1 MCSLSLHSQSRTA
14 PINTTTRLRIHC
26 ACQSQSKPFHHFV
39 DDLETFRMAIGPL
52 ARILAQ
58 VIVPVV
64 AVLARALPAAYAQAL
79 QNAKKQGVNPAQ
91 ATSML
96 RKTITQQ
103 EAFQILNLSE
113 SEASAEAIQKVRR
126 QLTRLTWTNGVH
138 SHFRLFPSNT
148 INIWRQTMSAK
159 EVASTCNRKFIGQKS
174 FFKNSR
180 KAPERK

>member
-113 SEASAEAIQKVRR
+113 SEASAEAIQKQYDKYMAANDVSKGGSFYLQSKVYR
-126 QLTRLTWTNGVH
+126 
-138 SHFRLFPSNT
+138 
-148 INIWRQTMSAK
+148 AK
-159 EVASTCNRKFIGQKS
+159 ELLQEFEKGARTEMKKESNQS
-174 FFKNSR
+174 DSSNQ
-180 KAPERK
+180 